1 MNGEQLCYMHG
12 FVHRSLFIKI
22 QNGDIPK
29 CRYLNSIGCQF
40 RITQLTTRYNLPTYF
55 ASCYHSSIFT
65 YHPPLSSSNRFLPV
79 LLHIRLWKKDRT
91 LILHRRS
98 YLLV

>member
-40 RITQLTTRYNLPTYF
+40 RITQLTIRYNY
-55 ASCYHSSIFT
+55 
-65 YHPPLSSSNRFLPV
+65 
-79 LLHIRLWKKDRT
+79 RLT
-91 LILHRRS
+91 
-98 YLLV
+98 LLVATTRQFSLIILRFRLQTDFFLCSFTFGFGRKIEL

>member
-1 MNGEQLCYMHG
+1 MNGEQLCYMHR
-12 FVHRSLFIKI
+12 FVHRSLFIEI

-29 CRYLNSIGCQF
+29 CPYLVTIY
-40 RITQLTTRYNLPTYF
+40 RLTLLVATTRQFSL
-55 ASCYHSSIFT
+55 II
-65 YHPPLSSSNRFLPV
+65 LRF
-79 LLHIRLWKKDRT
+79 RLWKKDRT

>member
-12 FVHRSLFIKI
+12 FVHRSLFIEI
-22 QNGDIPK
+22 PNGGIPK
-29 CRYLNSIGCQF
+29 CPYLNSICCQF
-40 RITQLTTRYNLPTYF
+40 RITQLAIRYNLPTYF
-55 ASCYHSSIFT
+55 GSYLSIFT
-65 YHPPLSSSNRFLPV
+65 YHPLLSSSNRFLPV

-98 YLLV
+98 YPLV